1 VETPAIGAGR
11 GGTHEDDPNEPI
23 KLLEV
28 NAATL
33 STGSVEPFG
42 FTPTQSVPFRTVIAE
57 VTPEEFERIRK
68 NEIGLPQDGLREA
81 GEGLSSEGHQ
91 RSSRRPREKPRGFRE
106 VPERAEQGA
115 NTGSTDGG
123 DNGPADM

>member
-1 VETPAIGAGR
+1 MLRFVMRNKEQVAQELAQWHFEVEPDLVR
-11 GGTHEDDPNEPI
+11 VVRVVGTNEDDPNEPI

-42 FTPTQSVPFRTVIAE
+42 FTPTQSIPFRTVIAE

-68 NEIGLPQDGLREA
+68 NEIGLP
-81 GEGLSSEGHQ
+81 EGWSLSETVFE
-91 RSSRRPREKPRGFRE
+91 RP
-106 VPERAEQGA
+106 AA
-115 NTGSTDGG
+115 
-123 DNGPADM
+123 